1 MYQFSLVGSK
11 RLYIGL
17 FLELLLL
24 KTRAMI
30 EKLTSATA
38 ISSLS
43 LILLSLC
50 FVSCGNDEREEIMTK
65 VVRGDLEVVVA
76 VTGEIEA
83 KESIKIMGPEGM
95 RTARIWQVKIT
106 DMVPEGTFVKEGDYV
121 ATLDRNEVA
130 TKIKESQ
137 TELEKVG
144 AQLTQAK
151 LDTSLVLR
159 EARDNLINLEF
170 GLEQR
175 QLTLDQ
181 STYEPPAV
189 IREAEIELE
198 KAQRTF
204 KQTGENYEIKV
215 KQARAQVS
223 EVNATYM
230 QTKNN
235 YDFLEKFISEFVV
248 NAPHDGMVIY
258 HRLWNGTK
266 QKVGATVH
274 AWEPVV
280 ATLPDLSALVS
291 RTYVNEIDIGKVR
304 VGQKVDV
311 SMDAFPDQAYVGQIL
326 EVANVGE
333 QRANSD
339 AKEFEVLIELLS
351 IDTLLRPA
359 MTSSNLIKIE
369 SLTDVLYL
377 PIEAVHS
384 NDSLTFVFKGG
395 SPAKYQVHTGAD
407 DGSFIVIK
415 EGIKEGDEIWLNT
428 PENTSELAIELIS
441 AE

>member
-1 MYQFSLVGSK
+1 LYQFSLVGSK

-235 YDFLEKFISEFVV
+235 YDS
-248 NAPHDGMVIY
+248 
-258 HRLWNGTK
+258 
-266 QKVGATVH
+266 
-274 AWEPVV
+274 
-280 ATLPDLSALVS
+280 
-291 RTYVNEIDIGKVR
+291 
-304 VGQKVDV
+304 
-311 SMDAFPDQAYVGQIL
+311 
-326 EVANVGE
+326 
-333 QRANSD
+333 
-339 AKEFEVLIELLS
+339 
-351 IDTLLRPA
+351 
-359 MTSSNLIKIE
+359 
-369 SLTDVLYL
+369 
-377 PIEAVHS
+377 
-384 NDSLTFVFKGG
+384 
-395 SPAKYQVHTGAD
+395 
-407 DGSFIVIK
+407 
-415 EGIKEGDEIWLNT
+415 
-428 PENTSELAIELIS
+428 
-441 AE
+441 